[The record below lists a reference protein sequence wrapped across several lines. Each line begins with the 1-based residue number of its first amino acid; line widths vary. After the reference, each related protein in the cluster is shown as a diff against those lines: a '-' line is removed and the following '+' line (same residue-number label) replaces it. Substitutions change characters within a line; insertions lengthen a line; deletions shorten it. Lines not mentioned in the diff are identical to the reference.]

1 MPDSPPPS
9 NNVLETSPVVAVLVG
24 IFTVVEGEFQVLL
37 IQRSAA
43 PDEGKWAIPG
53 GALQP
58 DESLDHAATRKLA
71 DETGVT
77 DVFLEQLYTFGDLD
91 DQTLGG
97 SVAVVYFALVDH
109 DRVQLAER
117 TAWEADWF
125 GMGDLPILALH
136 NERVLDVARQR
147 IINKLQYTN
156 AAYSL
161 LPDFFSLTDLQSV
174 YESILGRRLDKRNF
188 RRRMLASDLLVET
201 KQTATPGR
209 HRPARLYRFAA
220 RQPVEF

>member
-1 MPDSPPPS
+1 MPRAATPPS
-9 NNVLETSPVVAVLVG
+9 PSQPSPTVAVLVA
-24 IFTVVEGEFQVLL
+24 IFTVVADEFRALL
-37 IQRSAA
+37 IQRSAP
-43 PDEGKWAIPG
+43 PDDGKWAIPG
-53 GALQP
+53 GALDQ
-58 DESLDHAATRKLA
+58 DESLDSAAVRKLA
-71 DETGVT
+71 EETGAT

-91 DQTLGG
+91 DQTPAG

-109 DRVQLAER
+109 ERVRLADRPEWQP
-117 TAWEADWF
+117 DWF
-125 GMGDLPILALH
+125 SMAELPVLALH

-161 LPDFFSLTDLQSV
+161 LPEFFTLTDLQQV

-201 KQTATPGR
+201 KRTSTAGR

-220 RQPVEF
+220 RQPVEL

>member
-1 MPDSPPPS
+1 MPNSTTATDPTIEIPPI
-9 NNVLETSPVVAVLVG
+9 VAVLVG

-53 GALQP
+53 GGLQP

-71 DETGVT
+71 EETGVT

-91 DQTLGG
+91 DQTSRG

-109 DRVQLAER
+109 DRVRLPER
-117 TAWEADWF
+117 TAWQPDWF
-125 GMGDLPILALH
+125 GMGDLPVLALH

-201 KQTATPGR
+201 KQTATTGR

>member
-1 MPDSPPPS
+1 MPRAATPPS
-9 NNVLETSPVVAVLVG
+9 PSQPSPTVAVLVA
-24 IFTVVEGEFQVLL
+24 IFTVVADEFRALL
-37 IQRSAA
+37 IQRSAP
-43 PDEGKWAIPG
+43 PDDGKWAIPG
-53 GALQP
+53 GALDQ
-58 DESLDHAATRKLA
+58 DESLDSAAVRKLA
-71 DETGVT
+71 EETGAT

-91 DQTLGG
+91 DQTPAG

-109 DRVQLAER
+109 ERVRLADRPEWQP
-117 TAWEADWF
+117 DWF
-125 GMGDLPILALH
+125 SMAELPVLALH

-161 LPDFFSLTDLQSV
+161 LPEFFTLTDLQQV

-201 KQTATPGR
+201 KRTSTAAR

-220 RQPVEF
+220 RQPVEL